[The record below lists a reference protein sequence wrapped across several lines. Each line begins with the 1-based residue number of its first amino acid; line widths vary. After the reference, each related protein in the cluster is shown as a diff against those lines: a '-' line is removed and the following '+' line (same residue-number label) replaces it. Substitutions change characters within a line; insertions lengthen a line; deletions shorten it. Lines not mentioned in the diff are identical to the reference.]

1 MWNFMVRFYIIDLKI
16 LKKEQPPMQIKSI
29 HINNFKSIRELEIQ
43 GIGNAL
49 ILVGKNN
56 TGKTVV
62 LDAIRA
68 VIGSYTVRE
77 TDFNEKKQNIEIGM
91 ALEITEEDLRQL
103 HIFGVVS
110 RYKRYESWK
119 KDFCEKLPSFEN
131 GILSFVCRINFNG
144 QLRYEDMTHKN
155 NRYIPMVLPK
165 LHFID
170 TTRNLEVFQE
180 DLLVFQ
186 NSRELV
192 SLRSNACMFNSAK
205 ECNHCFSCIGLINQK
220 KTDELQLQETA
231 RLLEYKM
238 YQMNL
243 GDFSRKVNEN
253 YRKNGGVEEILYRMN
268 FNMDKMFN
276 VEVEAYHTESGRVN
290 PVEQLGNG
298 MKSIYM
304 LSLLETYIDD
314 EKRIPSIIMVEY
326 PELFLHPS
334 LQKTAS
340 KILYRLSKKNQV
352 IFTTHSPNMVANF
365 TKGQICQ
372 MILNHDNYSEVR
384 RNVDI
389 DDVLNDLGYS
399 ANDFLNVDFVFIVEG
414 KQDKTRFPLLL
425 QKYYSEVYNENGDL
439 SRISI
444 VTTNSCTNI
453 KTYAN
458 LKYMNQLYLRDHFLM
473 IRDGDGRNHEELAD
487 QLCRY
492 YSEQNRQDIDKLPR
506 VRRQNVLILKYY
518 SFENYFLNPKVM
530 TQIGVVKSEEQF
542 WKILF
547 SKWKQYLY
555 KIKSGQHLTE
565 VLGKEI
571 DSIDELKANFEEF
584 KIYMRG
590 HNLYDIFYGR
600 FRDRENEI
608 LHRYLELAPRE
619 DFKDILDSIDSF
631 VYFDSRKKKHSYTE

>member
-1 MWNFMVRFYIIDLKI
+1 
-16 LKKEQPPMQIKSI
+16 MQIKSL
-29 HINNFKSIRELEIQ
+29 HIKNFKSIRELEIND
-43 GIGNAL
+43 IESSL

-68 VIGSYTVRE
+68 ATGNYIARE
-77 TDFNEKKQNIEIGM
+77 TDYNEKKQNIEITM
-91 ALEITEEDLRQL
+91 TLEITQEDLHQM
-103 HIFGVVS
+103 HTCGIVS
-110 RYKRYESWK
+110 SFKRFESWK
-119 KDFCEKLPSFEN
+119 HDFCEKLPSF
-131 GILSFVCRINFNG
+131 LDG
-144 QLRYEDMTHKN
+144 QLTFCCTINHSGKIRYEDGYHKN
-155 NRYIPMVLPK
+155 NRYIQEVLPK

-170 TTRNLEVFQE
+170 TNRNLTSFQD
-180 DLLVFQ
+180 DLLMSQ
-186 NSRELV
+186 NSQDLTH
-192 SLRSNACMFNSAK
+192 LRSNTCMFDRAK
-205 ECNHCFSCIGLINQK
+205 TCNRCFSCIGLINQK
-220 KTDELQLQETA
+220 RPEDLQLQETA

-238 YQMNL
+238 YQLNISEL
-243 GDFSRKVNEN
+243 SRKVNEN
-253 YRKNGGVEEILYRMN
+253 YRKNGGVEEIRYTLSC
-268 FNMDKMFN
+268 NMDKMFG
-276 VEVEAYHTESGRVN
+276 VEVNAWHEELKHCS

-304 LSLLETYIDD
+304 LSLLETYIED
-314 EKRIPSIIMVEY
+314 EKRIPSIIIVEY

-352 IFTTHSPNMVANF
+352 IFTTHSPNMVVNF

-372 MILNHDNYSEVR
+372 IVLDKEGYSAAR
-384 RNVDI
+384 QNTDI
-389 DDVLNDLGYS
+389 DTILNDLGYS

-425 QKYYSEVYNENGDL
+425 EKYYPEVHDQDGGL

-444 VTTNSCTNI
+444 ITTNSCTNI

-458 LKYMNQLYLRDHFLM
+458 LKYMNQLYLRDQFLM
-473 IRDGDGRNHEELAD
+473 IRDGDGKNPEELAD

-492 YSEQNRQDIDKLPR
+492 YREQNRQDIDKLPR
-506 VRRQNVLILKYY
+506 VGRQNVLILKYY

-530 TQIGVVKSEEQF
+530 AKLGIVASEEEF
-542 WKILF
+542 WEILF
-547 SKWKQYLY
+547 SKWKQYLH
-555 KIKSGQHLTE
+555 KIVSGQHLTE

-571 DSIDELKANFEEF
+571 DSVSELKEHFETF

-600 FRDRENEI
+600 YREQETE
-608 LHRYLELAPRE
+608 LLRKYLELAPRE
-619 DFKDILDSIDSF
+619 DFQDILDAIDSF
-631 VYFDSRKKKHSYTE
+631 VYFDSRRKHQD